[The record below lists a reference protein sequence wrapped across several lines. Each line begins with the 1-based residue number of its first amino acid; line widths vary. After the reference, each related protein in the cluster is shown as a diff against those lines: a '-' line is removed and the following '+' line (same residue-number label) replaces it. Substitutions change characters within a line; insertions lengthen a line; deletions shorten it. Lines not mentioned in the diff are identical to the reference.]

1 MEQLFDLLDFFAT
14 GAGLLITG
22 AAAALIV
29 LVWDWRAS
37 LVGLFFIQISIAA
50 LGVALHG
57 VAAQWAGLQIVVML
71 LCLLIL
77 ALSAQQAS
85 EARAL
90 HQAGNWLVRLMA
102 LVLLLLAWR
111 VIDVTAPLPALGSS
125 TTALVGW
132 LVLCTLLILGL
143 SDSPF
148 FTAVALLLWM
158 IPAQM
163 LSAVL
168 IPSSN
173 LFAVIGGV
181 EVLIALACSYLI
193 LLDRAPGLDRKFVV
207 TDIVFPYQEET
218 SPWGEPVDEDE
229 LVDTVPR
236 PGFVEGLFAVL
247 QGKPSDD
254 GKATNT
260 GGHAPASSPL
270 NPPVVSGRTR
280 Q

>member
-14 GAGLLITG
+14 GAGLLIIG
-22 AAAALIV
+22 ASAALIV
-29 LVWDWRAS
+29 LAWDWRVS
-37 LVGLFFIQISIAA
+37 LVGLFLIQVGIAA
-50 LGVALHG
+50 LGVALHS
-57 VAAQWAGLQIVVML
+57 VSAQWAALQIIVML

-77 ALSAQQAS
+77 ALSAQQVH

-90 HQAGNWLVRLMA
+90 HQAGNWLVRFMA
-102 LVLLLLAWR
+102 LVLLVLAWR
-111 VIDVTAPLPALGSS
+111 VIDVMVPLPELGSS

-148 FTAVALLLWM
+148 FTAVAFLLWM
-158 IPAQM
+158 IPAQT
-163 LSAVL
+163 LLAVL

-181 EVLIALACSYLI
+181 ELLIALACSYLI

-207 TDIVFPYQEET
+207 TDIVFPYQEEA
-218 SPWGEPVDEDE
+218 SPWAEPVDEDE
-229 LVDTVPR
+229 PVDAVPR
-236 PGFVEGLFAVL
+236 PGFVEGLFAAL
-247 QGKPSDD
+247 QGKPTAE
-254 GKATNT
+254 GKGTNSR
-260 GGHAPASSPL
+260 GQAPASSSL
-270 NPPVVSGRTR
+270 NPPIVPGRTR